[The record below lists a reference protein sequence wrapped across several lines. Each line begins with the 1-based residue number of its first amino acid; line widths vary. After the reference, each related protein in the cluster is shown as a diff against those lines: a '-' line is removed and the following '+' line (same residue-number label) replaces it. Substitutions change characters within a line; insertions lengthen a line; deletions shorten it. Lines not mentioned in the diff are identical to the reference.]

1 MWGQRMSEP
10 VEKATRLEMDYKASL
25 RAAMRALWMDVM
37 SVQQFTTALMDAVDR
52 GLNNAYQEG
61 LKKAG
66 LVPSEATPAEYAILY
81 EEIFNN
87 VSRVGDLADYIASVR
102 DSGGKWA
109 SIENRLDMWA
119 GRYGAL
125 RTRVEAQ
132 AAGDK
137 KKQWIL
143 GRTEEHCRTC
153 YGVAGRVYRNSTWL
167 ASDCIPRSQ
176 SLCCHGFNCDCSL
189 VETDVRI
196 TPGPFPRSLMCG

>member
-1 MWGQRMSEP
+1 MTEP
-10 VEKATRLEMDYKASL
+10 VEKSRLEIEYKSSL

-37 SVQQFTTALMDAVDR
+37 SIQQFTDALMAAVDR

-66 LVPSEATPAEYAILY
+66 LVPNEATPQEAALLY

-87 VSRVGDLADYIASVR
+87 VTRIADLAEFIQAQR
-102 DSGGKWA
+102 DSGGTWA
-109 SIENRLDMWA
+109 SIENRLNMWA

-167 ASDCIPRSQ
+167 QNDCIPRSQ
-176 SLCCHGFNCDCSL
+176 SLCCHGFHCDCSL
-189 VETDVRI
+189 VDTDARL